1 MVHAPLPIPPS
12 HLHPPGLLL
21 PSTAMRLQHAADA
34 VFSLQTLS
42 DDSEVF
48 ALLPDAA
55 RLVVPLAV
63 RCTAAAASLAVP
75 LEGAF
80 PLFVTFPRMCLISA
94 PLGINRLPSVCNPEE
109 ARLILPHPSLRAVHA
124 PC

>member
-1 MVHAPLPIPPS
+1 METVFLVFPLRARSTPPS
-12 HLHPPGLLL
+12 PCTYTTLTYPRCRSPSYSAPTLALPGLLL

-55 RLVVPLAV
+55 RLVVSVSALIPGAEIV
-63 RCTAAAASLAVP
+63 VGSL
-75 LEGAF
+75 
-80 PLFVTFPRMCLISA
+80 I
-94 PLGINRLPSVCNPEE
+94 I
-109 ARLILPHPSLRAVHA
+109 
-124 PC
+124 